1 MSLTKYDT
9 AKAALADARSF
20 DDILK
25 IKDVAAAQ
33 AKLAE
38 IAKDS
43 EMILWAT
50 EIKTRAERRA
60 GEMLLTLEKSKGT
73 RLGGTSVVPPG
84 NEPTLKEIG
93 VTKNESSRW
102 QALAKI
108 PEPQFEDEIKKGNVT
123 RAKIVRSVSESPQKP
138 KAAKAAKQTTVTPG
152 DATKIAKLIEEN
164 AGLKEWGSD
173 NARNAKEL
181 LDENNALLKITEA
194 DDKLAAAMAEV
205 KKLREENRVLKE
217 RNRSLTGEK
226 NEAIRAAKMWQGKF
240 IKLEKA
246 GKR

>member
-60 GEMLLTLEKSKGT
+60 GEMLLTLEKNPGALSRGST
-73 RLGGTSVVPPG
+73 LLPRG

-93 VTKNESSRW
+93 VSKTESSRW

-108 PEPQFEDEIKKGNVT
+108 PEPKFEDEIKKGNVT
-123 RAKIVRSVSESPQKP
+123 RAKIVRSVSESPEKP
-138 KAAKAAKQTTVTPG
+138 KAAKAPKQTSVTPG
-152 DATKIAKLIEEN
+152 DAAKIAKLIEEN
-164 AGLKEWGSD
+164 NSLREWGSD
-173 NARNAKEL
+173 NAQSAKEL
-181 LDENNALLKITEA
+181 IEENNALLKITEA